1 MKQILILK
9 ENKGFS
15 SALEVFKDIQ
25 KINIDYKQENFLILC
40 LDTKNKLIHSE
51 VIFKGGLN
59 ACLICPK
66 TLFRTALKYN
76 SDKIIVAH
84 NHPTGDLKPSDED
97 KQIFKQLQEAGE
109 IIDLKVLDSIIFN
122 EKEFYSLNDEGLK

>member
-40 LDTKNKLIHSE
+40 LNTKNKLIHSE

-76 SDKIIVAH
+76 SNSVIVAH
-84 NHPTGDLKPSDED
+84 NHPTGDLRP
-97 KQIFKQLQEAGE
+97 
-109 IIDLKVLDSIIFN
+109 
-122 EKEFYSLNDEGLK
+122 